1 MYFIPKDLIL
11 EFRVLSLKK
20 KVRASLFVIFIVLSF
35 LNSNTF
41 AQEEKETLSQR
52 LDRLEKQNEE
62 LSKALKERLSS
73 TPSASSKEDI
83 DNLLLKNPAEIP
95 VKNVLALPAMG
106 VDAVPG
112 TSKNPAP
119 MKISFKNGFWAESE
133 DKNFSFNFG
142 PMMQFDNGWYST
154 PSNINSTLDNPLTDG
169 SALRRFR
176 LNAIGTVLKQFEY
189 RMEVDFSGATD
200 FRTTTADPQAPLFL
214 TDAWVAMNE
223 IPFIGTVRIGHQKE
237 FLTFANGTSDRYYPF
252 MERPL
257 VFDAFEDGNQFNN
270 GVTLSNSYFDK
281 KLHIWTGLFRTGTRT
296 GAFGV
301 GGGRTAF
308 DQRISYFPILNLEE
322 QHWWVLQA
330 HGTER
335 SLPLVSTSDGE
346 TQFFKAPQV
355 QFFNRPLVRA
365 GSGFQVP
372 RIISSPTLFSQDGE
386 TSFGLG
392 TQTAYG
398 RWTFGAEYV
407 ATQIYNAYLNTVPG
421 YVSSNGRDAQSIGN
435 QYYDGFYVQ
444 GLCFLTPGDHRSVN
458 PENPGFIRISP
469 VRPFQWRRTDDGS
482 VTRGPGA
489 WEVKFRYDYSNIQ
502 NPFFTQAFIPTKTS
516 GGNYQA
522 YTFGINWYTNTNMS
536 VMADYNYNYR
546 DAGKSAGSGS
556 FSSFGM
562 RTQFEF

>member
-1 MYFIPKDLIL
+1 MYFIPKDWIL
-11 EFRVLSLKK
+11 EFRVFNLMKQFW
-20 KVRASLFVIFIVLSF
+20 VRIFTIFIILSF
-35 LNSNTF
+35 LNAYSF
-41 AQEEKETLSQR
+41 AQEEKETLNQR

-73 TPSASSKEDI
+73 TPSASSKEDV
-83 DNLLLKNPAEIP
+83 DNLLLKNPAETP

-106 VDAVPG
+106 VEAVPG
-112 TSKNPAP
+112 SNKNPIP
-119 MKISFKNGFWAESE
+119 MKFSFKNGFWAESE
-133 DKNFSFNFG
+133 DKNFTFNFG
-142 PMMQFDNGWYST
+142 PSMQFDNGWYSV
-154 PSNINSTLDNPLTDG
+154 PENVNSSMDNPLTDG
-169 SALRRFR
+169 SDLRRLR
-176 LNAIGTVLKQFEY
+176 LNATGTVYKQFEY
-189 RMEVDFSGATD
+189 RLEVDFSGATD

-214 TDAWVAMNE
+214 TDNWIGMKE
-223 IPFIGTVRIGHQKE
+223 IPFFGTLRIGHQKE
-237 FLTFANGTSDRYYPF
+237 FLTFSNGTSDRYGPF

-270 GVTLSNSYFDK
+270 GATLSKSYLDK
-281 KLHIWTGLFRTGTRT
+281 KLQIWTGLFRTGTRT

-322 QHWWVLQA
+322 QQWWVLQA

-335 SLPLVSTSDGE
+335 SLPIVSTTDGK

-355 QFFNRPLVRA
+355 QIFNRPLVRT

-372 RIISSPTLFSQDGE
+372 RIISTPTLFSQDGE
-386 TSFGLG
+386 TAFSLG
-392 TQTAYG
+392 TQAAYG
-398 RWTFGAEYV
+398 RWTFGTEYV
-407 ATQIYNAYLNTVPG
+407 AAQIYNAYLNTITG

-458 PENPGFIRISP
+458 PESPGYTRISP
-469 VRPFQWRRTDDGS
+469 VRPFQWRRSDDGA

-489 WEVKFRYDYSNIQ
+489 WELKFRYDYTNIE
-502 NPFFTQAFIPTKTS
+502 NPFFTQAVIPTRFS

-522 YTFGINWYTNTNMS
+522 YTFGINWFTNANMS
-536 VMADYNYNYR
+536 IMGDYVYNYR
-546 DAGKSAGSGS
+546 DAGKSAGSGG